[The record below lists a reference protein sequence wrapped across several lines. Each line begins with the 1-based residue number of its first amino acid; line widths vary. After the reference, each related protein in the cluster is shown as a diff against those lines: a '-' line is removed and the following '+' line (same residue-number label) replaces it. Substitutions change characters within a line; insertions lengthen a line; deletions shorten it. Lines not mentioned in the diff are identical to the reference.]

1 MTGKVL
7 EHGLHR
13 LEKSLNIEDFL
24 EKSLQIKICLERY
37 WIRVHTGL
45 NLDGFLEKSMKIK
58 KCLERY
64 WIRVHSGLNRV
75 CTGMN
80 IT

>member
-13 LEKSLNIEDFL
+13 LEKSL
-24 EKSLQIKICLERY
+24 KIKICLERY

-45 NLDGFLEKSMKIK
+45 NIDGFLEKSMKIR

-64 WIRVHSGLNRV
+64 WIRVHSGLNTA
-75 CTGMN
+75 CTGMH
-80 IT
+80 TT